1 MDLLL
6 WLGWRGLKKS
16 MQGTLV
22 RWSWLIE
29 NQTAYTKPKKNKYI
43 GRVTERGC
51 ESRVLLVF

>member
-1 MDLLL
+1 
-6 WLGWRGLKKS
+6 